1 MGTTPVVSGLRHAA
15 DQRGDRADHSVQSL
29 HSAGRAASHRH
40 GSGAVLPGRTSSS
53 WPRRTSTIWVDQ
65 RAARVVSAP
74 RVETLSGS
82 SSHQQRP
89 QVVQRQRCLRHTNL
103 VGHPNTGK
111 STNSTS
117 RIQSGQSLTPD
128 HVHVGQPDQQRAHS
142 RSIGFQAGVPCNS
155 TTSTSLRL
163 AEPLWHAWGSTPN
176 HHPTITQ
183 PSDAENRLLPISMRR
198 RTSGGPGLLRS
209 NARSSAAM
217 GLDRILRDVHGL
229 SDLPDRQFLVVV
241 EHETGTLA
249 FRNETQRVE
258 DGTPDRA
265 AALRCRS
272 DIRPRRF
279 NNRLSDRFRKACHV
293 ASTCTR
299 PERLGKAFRHH

>member
-82 SSHQQRP
+82 LSHQQRP

-103 VGHPNTGK
+103 VGRPNTGR

-163 AEPLWHAWGSTPN
+163 AEPLWHAWDQPR
-176 HHPTITQ
+176 TITQ
-183 PSDAENRLLPISMRR
+183 PSPNPQTR
-198 RTSGGPGLLRS
+198 RTAYCRYRCADALPAGLVFFDRMHDLLRQWVLTEFFEMCMAS
-209 NARSSAAM
+209 ATSPIDSS
-217 GLDRILRDVHGL
+217 
-229 SDLPDRQFLVVV
+229 S
-241 EHETGTLA
+241 
-249 FRNETQRVE
+249 
-258 DGTPDRA
+258 
-265 AALRCRS
+265 
-272 DIRPRRF
+272 
-279 NNRLSDRFRKACHV
+279 
-293 ASTCTR
+293 
-299 PERLGKAFRHH
+299 